1 MIDKERILS
10 NVNGIDDKLFLSR
23 ILDRAAKAIE
33 TGSVVWTDFMDP
45 HRRNVAE
52 RALVHIKNIDYTFC
66 GGYSDAER
74 VVIVFNP
81 NFMSFEDVDLNRI
94 FKLVKVTVKGKETLS
109 HRDYLGSL
117 MGMGIK
123 RKKIG
128 DILVK
133 ESSCSIIALA
143 EIAEYIKYNL
153 EKVGRTRVE
162 TETAKIEELEPPEPK
177 VKEIKTTV
185 ASLRLD
191 CIVSAG
197 YGMSRSK
204 ASDLIKAEK
213 VNVNW
218 DTETSIARKLKD
230 GDTISVR
237 GKGRIILEEVAGNT
251 KKGRI
256 GVVLKKLI

>member
-1 MIDKERILS
+1 MIDRERVLS
-10 NVNGIDDKLFLSR
+10 SVAGIDDKLFLSR
-23 ILDRAAKAIE
+23 ILDRAVKAME

-45 HRRNVAE
+45 HQRNVAE
-52 RALVHIKNIDYTFC
+52 RALAYVKDVDYTFC

-81 NFMSFEDVDLNRI
+81 NFMSFEDVDLDRI
-94 FKLVKVTVKGKETLS
+94 FKLVNVTVKGKEVLS

-123 RKKIG
+123 REKIG

-133 ESSCSIIALA
+133 DGSCSIIALS

-153 EKVGRTRVE
+153 EKVGRTRVV
-162 TETAKIEELEPPEPK
+162 TETAKIGELEPPEPK

-191 CIVSAG
+191 CIVGAG
-197 YGMSRSK
+197 YGVSRSK
-204 ASDLIKAEK
+204 ASELIKAER

-218 DTETSIARKLKD
+218 DTETSVARQLKA

-237 GKGRIILEEVAGNT
+237 GKGRVILEEVAGNT

-256 GVVLKKLI
+256 GIVLKKLI